1 MFMSAITRA
10 RQLVIVTGAFV
21 ASGLLVVCAQS
32 GQTKAPMS
40 DADYQK
46 AMKDIG
52 PAFMALQRDN
62 ASMSHADGEKQ
73 AQLLSD
79 RFKEVQ
85 AYWEAK
91 KVSDAVEFAK
101 SAVAAADATIK
112 ASSAMD
118 MTTLTSSQQKLQA
131 ACAGC
136 HMAHRERL
144 PDGSYKMK

>member
-1 MFMSAITRA
+1 MSAPTRI
-10 RQLVIVTGAFV
+10 RQLAVAAGAFIV
-21 ASGLLVVCAQS
+21 SGLFVVCAQA
-32 GQTKAPMS
+32 GQMKAPMS

-46 AMKDIG
+46 AMKEIG

-79 RFKEVQ
+79 RFKDVQ

-91 KVSDAVEFAK
+91 KASDAVEFAK
-101 SAVAAADATIK
+101 GAIAAADATVK
-112 ASSAMD
+112 ASASMD

-136 HMAHRERL
+136 HMAHRDRL
-144 PDGSYKMK
+144 QDGTYKIK

>member
-1 MFMSAITRA
+1 MSAVTRP
-10 RQLVIVTGAFV
+10 RQLLVITGAFV
-21 ASGLLVVCAQS
+21 VSGLLVVCAQS
-32 GQTKAPMS
+32 GQMKAPMS

-46 AMKDIG
+46 AMKEIS

-62 ASMSHADGEKQ
+62 ASMNHADGEKQ

-79 RFKEVQ
+79 RFKDVQ

-91 KVSDAVEFAK
+91 KVGDAVEFAK
-101 SAVAAADATIK
+101 GAIAAADATVK
-112 ASSAMD
+112 ASASMD
-118 MTTLTSSQQKLQA
+118 MTTLTSAQQKLQA

-144 PDGSYKMK
+144 QDGTYKMK